1 MKSQLII
8 FSKNR
13 ACQLHLLLES
23 LEKNYK
29 DLFDVIFVIYT
40 YTEKDYFN
48 GYNKLIE
55 KFPKVSF
62 IVENNFFKDTMK
74 LVSESSFEYT
84 TFMVDDNVFYRELP
98 INRKEIFNLFKNKN
112 KPISCFSLRLGL
124 NCNYSHPA
132 NLSYSIGNYEDVG
145 DFIKVNIN
153 EQKVDFAY
161 PLSVDGHIFKSDL
174 INSCLGSIGLFSNP
188 NTLESK
194 LQYLLNRIDK
204 NMCFLKESVLVGIP
218 NNIVNNTH
226 NNRRGLKFYFSEKEL
241 NIKYNNGEIINLE
254 SLDFSNING
263 PHKEIEYKLK
273 KWHCII
279 N

>member
-1 MKSQLII
+1 MRNQLII

-23 LEKNYK
+23 IEKNSK
-29 DLFDVIFVIYT
+29 DLFDKIFVIYT
-40 YTEKDYFN
+40 YTDKEYFD
-48 GYNKLIE
+48 GYSKLIE
-55 KFPKVSF
+55 RFPNIDF
-62 IVENNFFKDTMK
+62 IVEVNFFGDTMRIINMG
-74 LVSESSFEYT
+74 SFEYT

-98 INRKEIFNLFKNKN
+98 INKEKIFNLFNDQN
-112 KPISCFSLRLGL
+112 NPISCFSLRLGL

-132 NLSYSIGNYEDVG
+132 NLSYTIGNYETVG
-145 DFIKVNIN
+145 DFIKINIS

-161 PLSVDGHIFKSDL
+161 PLSVDGHIFKTNF
-174 INSCLGSIGLFSNP
+174 IKSCLSSVGLFTNP

-226 NNRRGLKFYFSEKEL
+226 NNRRGLKFYYSEKEL
-241 NIKYNNGEIINLE
+241 NDKYNNSETINLE
-254 SLDFSNING
+254 ILDFSNING

-273 KWHCII
+273 KCY
-279 N
+279 

>member
-13 ACQLHLLLES
+13 ASQLHLLLES
-23 LEKNYK
+23 LEKNSK
-29 DLFDVIFVIYT
+29 DLFDTIFVIYT
-40 YTEKDYFN
+40 YTEKDYLD
-48 GYNKLIE
+48 GYNKIIE

-62 IVENNFFKDTMK
+62 VIENDFFKDSMK
-74 LVSESSFEYT
+74 LVSNNSFEYT
-84 TFMVDDNVFYRELP
+84 TFMVDDNVFYKELP
-98 INRKEIFNLFKNKN
+98 INREKIFNLFNDQN

-132 NLSYSIGNYEDVG
+132 NLSYTIGNYETVD
-145 DFIKVNIN
+145 DFIKININ

-161 PLSVDGHIFKSDL
+161 PLSVDGHIFKTDF
-174 INSCLGSIGLFSNP
+174 IKSCLSSIGLFSNP

-226 NNRRGLKFYFSEKEL
+226 KNRRGLKFYFSEKDL
-241 NIKYNNGEIINLE
+241 NIKYNNGETINLE
-254 SLDFSNING
+254 GLDFSDING

-273 KWHCII
+273 KCY
-279 N
+279 

>member
-13 ACQLHLLLES
+13 SSQLHLLLES
-23 LEKNYK
+23 LEKNSK
-29 DLFDVIFVIYT
+29 DLFDVIFVLYT
-40 YTEKDYFN
+40 YTEKYYFN
-48 GYNKLIE
+48 GYNKIIE

-62 IVENNFFKDTMK
+62 IVEDNFFNDTMK
-74 LVSESSFEYT
+74 LVSDSSFEYT
-84 TFMVDDNVFYRELP
+84 TFMVDDNVFYSELP
-98 INRKEIFNLFKNKN
+98 VNREKIFNLFNDQN

-132 NLSYSIGNYEDVG
+132 NLPYTIGNYETVG
-145 DFIKVNIN
+145 DFIKVDIN

-161 PLSVDGHIFKSDL
+161 PLSVDGHIFKTDF
-174 INSCLGSIGLFSNP
+174 IKSCLSSVGLFTNP
-188 NTLESK
+188 NSLESK
-194 LQYLLNRIDK
+194 LQYVLNRIDK
-204 NMCFLKESVLVGIP
+204 NMCFFKESVLVGIP

-226 NNRRGLKFYFSEKEL
+226 NNRSGLKFYFSEKEL

-273 KWHCII
+273 KCY
-279 N
+279 

>member
-1 MKSQLII
+1 MGNQLII

-23 LEKNYK
+23 IEKNSK
-29 DLFDVIFVIYT
+29 DLFDKIFVIYT
-40 YTEKDYFN
+40 YTDKDYFD
-48 GYNKLIE
+48 GYSKLIE
-55 KFPKVSF
+55 RFPNIDF
-62 IVENNFFKDTMK
+62 IVEVDFFGDTMRIINMG
-74 LVSESSFEYT
+74 SFEYT

-98 INRKEIFNLFKNKN
+98 INKEKIFNLFNDQN
-112 KPISCFSLRLGL
+112 TPISCFSLRLGL

-132 NLSYSIGNYEDVG
+132 NLSYTIGNYETVG
-145 DFIKVNIN
+145 DFIKINIS

-161 PLSVDGHIFKSDL
+161 PLSVDGHIFKTNF
-174 INSCLGSIGLFSNP
+174 IKSCLSSVGLFTNP

-226 NNRRGLKFYFSEKEL
+226 NNRRGLKFYYSEKEL
-241 NIKYNNGEIINLE
+241 NNKYNNSETINLE

-273 KWHCII
+273 KCY
-279 N
+279 

>member
-1 MKSQLII
+1 MKNQLII

-13 ACQLHLLLES
+13 SCQLHLLLES
-23 LEKNYK
+23 LEKNSK

-40 YTEKDYFN
+40 YTEKDYFD
-48 GYNKLIE
+48 GYNKIIE

-74 LVSESSFEYT
+74 LVSDSSFEYT

-98 INRKEIFNLFKNKN
+98 INREEIFNLFKNQN

-124 NCNYSHPA
+124 NSNYSHPA
-132 NLSYSIGNYEDVG
+132 NLSYSIGNYETVG
-145 DFIKVNIN
+145 DFIKVNIG
-153 EQKVDFAY
+153 EQKADFAY
-161 PLSVDGHIFKSDL
+161 PLSVDGHVFKTDF
-174 INSCLGSIGLFSNP
+174 IKNCLNNVGFFTNP

-226 NNRRGLKFYFSEKEL
+226 NNRNGLKFYFSEKEL
-241 NIKYNNGEIINLE
+241 NIRYNNGETIDMDQMDY
-254 SLDFSNING
+254 SDING
-263 PHKEIEYKLK
+263 PHKEIEYKFYESK
-273 KWHCII
+273 
-279 N
+279 NS

>member
-1 MKSQLII
+1 MRNQLII

-23 LEKNYK
+23 IEKNSK
-29 DLFDVIFVIYT
+29 DLFDKIFVIYT
-40 YTEKDYFN
+40 YTDKEYFD
-48 GYNKLIE
+48 GYSKLIE
-55 KFPKVSF
+55 RFPNIDF
-62 IVENNFFKDTMK
+62 IVEVNFFGDTMRIINMG
-74 LVSESSFEYT
+74 SFEYT

-98 INRKEIFNLFKNKN
+98 TNKEKIFNLFNDQN
-112 KPISCFSLRLGL
+112 NPISCFSLRLGL

-132 NLSYSIGNYEDVG
+132 NLSYAIGNYETVG
-145 DFIKVNIN
+145 DFIKINIS

-161 PLSVDGHIFKSDL
+161 PLSVDGHIFKTNF
-174 INSCLGSIGLFSNP
+174 IKSCLSSVGLFTNP

-226 NNRRGLKFYFSEKEL
+226 NNRRGLKFYYSEKEL
-241 NIKYNNGEIINLE
+241 NDKYNNSETINLE
-254 SLDFSNING
+254 ILDFSNING
-263 PHKEIEYKLK
+263 PHKEIEYK
-273 KWHCII
+273 I
-279 N
+279 